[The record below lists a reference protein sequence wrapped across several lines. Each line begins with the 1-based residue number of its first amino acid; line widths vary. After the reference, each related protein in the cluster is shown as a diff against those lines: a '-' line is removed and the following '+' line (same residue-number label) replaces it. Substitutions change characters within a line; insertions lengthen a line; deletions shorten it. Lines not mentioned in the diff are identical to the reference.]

1 MKSKKDF
8 YNIDEFIGALIEG
21 GVTRAAFTQIDERRA
36 IEKKRGEI
44 QVIPYRKLEVLAYK
58 DSMIYSYVEEGDVDF
73 ERAFRKIEERGI
85 EPVKRSRNI
94 L

>member
-1 MKSKKDF
+1 MKSRKDF
-8 YNIDEFIGALIEG
+8 YNIDEFIRVLLEQ
-21 GVTRAAFTQIDERRA
+21 GVSKAAFTQIDERRA
-36 IEKKRGEI
+36 IEKGRGEI
-44 QVIPYRKLEVLAYK
+44 QVVPYRKLEILAYK
-58 DSMIYSYVEEGDVDF
+58 DSIIYSYVEEGDVDF